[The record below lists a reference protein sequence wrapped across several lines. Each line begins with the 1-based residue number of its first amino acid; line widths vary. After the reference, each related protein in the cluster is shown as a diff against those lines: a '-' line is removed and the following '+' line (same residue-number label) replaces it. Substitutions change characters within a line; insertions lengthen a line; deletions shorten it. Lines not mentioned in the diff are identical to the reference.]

1 MWIVESGIENF
12 LSVPQLEADGF
23 TINYHTKRNWVVTTP
38 EGEEIALK
46 KDTGECKGFT
56 FIEMDSQEA
65 LPLFQSVSKVK
76 KVRGNYEGF
85 TKSMWENL
93 YRIAKHRK

>member
-1 MWIVESGIENF
+1 MIRLKGNCNAGTTYYKHKGWRQGFHMWIVESGIENF

-38 EGEEIALK
+38 EGEEIVLK

-56 FIEMDSQEA
+56 FIEMYSQEA
-65 LPLFQSVSKVK
+65 LPLF
-76 KVRGNYEGF
+76 
-85 TKSMWENL
+85 
-93 YRIAKHRK
+93 